1 MTENEVG
8 RMENG
13 NRGKKEILILLQRA
27 KLKLK
32 LGHYQRGKL
41 RKRQPENCGFL
52 LANSDTGDAGKKMS
66 MLNIF
71 KNNFL

>member
-1 MTENEVG
+1 
-8 RMENG
+8 MEKG
-13 NRGKKEILILLQRA
+13 EKRKILILLQRA

-32 LGHYQRGKL
+32 LGHYRRGKL

-52 LANSDTGDAGKKMS
+52 LANSDTVECPDMLEKKMS

-71 KNNFL
+71 KTHFL

>member
-13 NRGKKEILILLQRA
+13 DGEKRKILILLQRA

-32 LGHYQRGKL
+32 LGHNQRGKL
-41 RKRQPENCGFL
+41 RRRQPENCGFL
-52 LANSDTGDAGKKMS
+52 LANSDTRDAGKKCQC
-66 MLNIF
+66 
-71 KNNFL
+71 